1 MCIRDRAAT
10 LRGLEILDGE
20 GLDVR
25 VVSLPDG
32 LDPDDFVK
40 KYGPVGMRDAMEKAY
55 TLMEFKLE
63 MLRRELDMESENG
76 RMEFAKR
83 GTAMVRGL
91 EPVEAERYLK
101 RIGQMTGF
109 SMASLQR
116 QTFETAP
123 KGNTNQ
129 RFHNTM
135 IRCV

>member
-1 MCIRDRAAT
+1 MRRFADRVYICYDGDFAGQAAT

-76 RMEFAKR
+76 RMEFGQAGNR
-83 GTAMVRGL
+83 HGAGTGTGGSRAVFEAHRTDDRVFHGL
-91 EPVEAERYLK
+91 
-101 RIGQMTGF
+101 F
-109 SMASLQR
+109 
-116 QTFETAP
+116 TAP
-123 KGNTNQ
+123 DL
-129 RFHNTM
+129 
-135 IRCV
+135 